1 MFKVNRIILNETSY
15 FGPGAIKEIPAE
27 IKGRGCKKVMLVT
40 DKDLIKFKVATKVT
54 ELLTAEGVDFEI
66 YDNIK
71 ANPTIENVQTGV
83 EFCKKCGADIIVA
96 VGGGSA
102 IDTSKAIGIIMT
114 NPEFG
119 DVRSLEGVAPTKNK
133 CLPIIAVS
141 TTSGTAAEVTI
152 NYVITDVEKNRK
164 FVCVDPKDIPVV
176 AVVDSEMCAS
186 MPPKLC
192 AATGMDALVHA
203 IEGYITKGAW
213 ELTDMVHLKA
223 IEIISKNLRRSVKG
237 DPAGRE
243 AMALGQYIA
252 GMGFSNV
259 GLGIDHSMAHPLS
272 AVYDIPHGTAC
283 AILLAPVLKFNAP
296 ATGERYKEIAR
307 AMGVAGV
314 DDMTQGEY
322 RAAAIDAVAKLS
334 TDVGIPTKLSELGVK
349 EKDIDFL
356 AESAL
361 ADACTPGN
369 PRDVTKEEIAEI
381 YRSIF

>member
-1 MFKVNRIILNETSY
+1 MVNRIILNETSY
-15 FGPGAIKEIPAE
+15 FGPGAIKQIPAE
-27 IKGRGCKKVMLVT
+27 IRGRGCKKVMLVT
-40 DKDLIKFKVATKVT
+40 DKDLLKFKVATKVT
-54 ELLTAEGVDFEI
+54 ELLAAEGIDFEI
-66 YDNIK
+66 YDNVK
-71 ANPTIENVQTGV
+71 ANPTIENVQSGV
-83 EFCKKCGADIIVA
+83 EFCKRCGADIIVA

-102 IDTSKAIGIIMT
+102 IDTSKAIAIIMT
-114 NPEFG
+114 NPEFA
-119 DVRSLEGVAPTKNK
+119 DVRSLEGVASTKNK

-152 NYVITDVEKNRK
+152 NYVITDVERNRK

-237 DPAGRE
+237 DPVGRE
-243 AMALGQYIA
+243 QMALGQYIA

-296 ATGERYKEIAR
+296 ATDERYREIAR

-314 DDMTQGEY
+314 DDMTQDEY

-334 TDVGIPTKLSELGVK
+334 ADVGIPTKLSELGVK
-349 EKDIDFL
+349 AEDIDFL
-356 AESAL
+356 AASAL

-369 PRDVTKEEIAEI
+369 PRDVTKEQIAEI

>member
-1 MFKVNRIILNETSY
+1 MVNRIILNETSY
-15 FGPGAIKEIPAE
+15 FGPGAIKAIPEEIRNRA
-27 IKGRGCKKVMLVT
+27 CKKVMLVT
-40 DKDLIKFKVATKVT
+40 DKDLLKFKVATKVT
-54 ELLTAEGVDFEI
+54 ELLSAAGIDFEI

-83 EFCKKCGADIIVA
+83 AFCKKCGADIIVA

-102 IDTSKAIGIIMT
+102 IDTSKAIAIIMT
-114 NPEFG
+114 NPEFA

-164 FVCVDPKDIPVV
+164 FVCVDPKDIPIV

-186 MPPKLC
+186 MPAKLC

-203 IEGYITKGAW
+203 IEGYITKAAW

-223 IEIISKNLRRSVKG
+223 IEIISKNLRKSVKG

-296 ATGERYKEIAR
+296 ATGERYREIAR

-314 DDMTQGEY
+314 DEMTQDEY
-322 RAAAIDAVAKLS
+322 RAAAIETVAKLS

-349 EKDIDFL
+349 AEDIDFL

>member
-1 MFKVNRIILNETSY
+1 MPNRIILNETAY
-15 FGPGAIKEIPAE
+15 FGPGAIKEIVGE
-27 IKGRGCKKVMLVT
+27 INGRGCKKVMVVT
-40 DKDLIKFKVATKVT
+40 DKDLLKFKVATKVT
-54 ELLTAEGVDFEI
+54 ELLESAKIDFEI

-71 ANPTIENVQTGV
+71 ANPTIENVQEGV
-83 EFCKKCGADIIVA
+83 SFCKKCGADIIVA

-102 IDTSKAIGIIMT
+102 IDTSKAIAIIMT
-114 NPEFG
+114 NPEFA

-176 AVVDSEMCAS
+176 AIVDSEMSAS

-223 IEIISKNLRRSVKG
+223 IEIISANLRRSVKG
-237 DPAGRE
+237 DPKGRE
-243 AMALGQYIA
+243 QMALGQYVA

-296 ATGERYKEIAR
+296 ATGERYREIAR
-307 AMGVAGV
+307 AMGVANV
-314 DDMTQGEY
+314 DEMTQDEY
-322 RAAAIDAVAKLS
+322 RAAAIEAVAKLS
-334 TDVGIPTKLSELGVK
+334 ADVGIPEKLSELGVK
-349 EKDIDFL
+349 AQDIDFL
-356 AESAL
+356 AASAL

-381 YRSIF
+381 YRSIL

>member
-1 MFKVNRIILNETSY
+1 MVNRIILNETSY

-27 IKGRGCKKVMLVT
+27 IRGRACKKVMLVT
-40 DKDLIKFKVATKVT
+40 DKALLKFKVATKVT
-54 ELLTAEGVDFEI
+54 ELLAAEGIDFEI
-66 YDNIK
+66 YDNVK
-71 ANPTIENVQTGV
+71 ANPTIENVQSGV
-83 EFCKKCGADIIVA
+83 EFCKRCGADIIVA

-102 IDTSKAIGIIMT
+102 IDTSKAIAIIMT
-114 NPEFG
+114 NPEFA

-152 NYVITDVEKNRK
+152 NYVITDVERNRK

-176 AVVDSEMCAS
+176 AIVDSEMCAS

-237 DPAGRE
+237 DPVGRE
-243 AMALGQYIA
+243 QMALGQYIA

-296 ATGERYKEIAR
+296 ATAERYREIAR

-314 DDMTQGEY
+314 DDMTQDEY

-334 TDVGIPTKLSELGVK
+334 ADVGIPTKLSELGVK
-349 EKDIDFL
+349 AEDIDFL

-369 PRDVTKEEIAEI
+369 PRDVTKEQIAEI

>member
-1 MFKVNRIILNETSY
+1 MVNRIILNETSY

-27 IKGRGCKKVMLVT
+27 IRSRACKKVMLVT
-40 DKDLIKFKVATKVT
+40 DKDLLKFKVATKVT
-54 ELLTAEGVDFEI
+54 DLLAAEGIAFEI
-66 YDNIK
+66 YDNVK
-71 ANPTIENVQTGV
+71 ANPTIENVQSGV

-102 IDTSKAIGIIMT
+102 IDTSKAIAIIMT
-114 NPEFG
+114 NPEFA

-152 NYVITDVEKNRK
+152 NYVITDVERNRK

-203 IEGYITKGAW
+203 IEGYITKAAW

-223 IEIISKNLRRSVKG
+223 IEIISKNLRKSVKG

-296 ATGERYKEIAR
+296 ATGERYREIAR
-307 AMGVAGV
+307 AMGVEGV
-314 DDMTQGEY
+314 DNMTQEEY
-322 RAAAIDAVAKLS
+322 RAAAIEAVAKLS

-349 EKDIDFL
+349 AEDIDFL
-356 AESAL
+356 AASAL

-381 YRSIF
+381 YRSIL